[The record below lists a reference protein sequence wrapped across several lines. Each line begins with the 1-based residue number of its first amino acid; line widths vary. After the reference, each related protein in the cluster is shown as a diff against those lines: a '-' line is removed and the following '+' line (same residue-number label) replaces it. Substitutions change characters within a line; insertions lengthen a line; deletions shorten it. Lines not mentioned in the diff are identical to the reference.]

1 MKDKVEVD
9 GVEYFL
15 RQEPTNVTLV
25 RTYSAGVHFG
35 EVVSQKGKVVVL
47 KNARR
52 LWSWKGAASL
62 NQVALDGVDANDSK
76 ISLAVPV
83 ITLTEA
89 IELIPMSQ
97 VAVNNMVGAEP
108 WKA

>member
-1 MKDKVEVD
+1 MKNSIIVD
-9 GVEYFL
+9 GVEYV
-15 RQEPTNVTLV
+15 RAQDVTNATLV

-35 EVVSQKGKVVVL
+35 EVVSQEGKVVVL

-62 NQVALDGVDANDSK
+62 NQVALDGVDVSGSK
-76 ISLAVPV
+76 ITLAVPM

-89 IELIPMSQ
+89 IELIPMSLA
-97 VAVNNMVGAEP
+97 AVTNMVGAKP
-108 WKA
+108 WKM